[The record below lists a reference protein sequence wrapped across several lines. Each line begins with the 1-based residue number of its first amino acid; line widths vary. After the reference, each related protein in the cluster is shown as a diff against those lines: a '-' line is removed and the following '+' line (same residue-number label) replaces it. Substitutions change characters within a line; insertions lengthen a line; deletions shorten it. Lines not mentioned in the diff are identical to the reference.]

1 MEQNEYRIYA
11 TIVKEIIWESV
22 QFHKEGSDR
31 INWVEFASKVA
42 DSVIEKLKE
51 NEQKAIYKI
60 L

>member
-1 MEQNEYRIYA
+1 MEKNEYRIYA

-31 INWVEFASKVA
+31 INWIEFANKVA

-51 NEQKAIYKI
+51 NETEKV
-60 L
+60 